1 MGPSVAELF
10 EVVTKIAAVLMLS
23 LNKEITIYTN
33 SPWSFTFIWFKP
45 KYGANVMNKIIPS
58 IMGFLVFLWVA
69 LSSTLAQEKND
80 LLQPEVDVEIG
91 TEFSKISDL
100 VAHSLDAKNNGE
112 SVVGNDWMI
121 VTANPYATDIGAAIL
136 RGGGTAADAM
146 VAAQAVL
153 GLVEPQSS
161 GMGGGGFLVW
171 YDSKSGE
178 LTTLDGRETAPLL
191 ANDRL
196 FQNHNGEPIKF
207 WDAVIGGRSV
217 GVPGMPALL
226 ELAHS
231 KWGKVQWADLFKQAT
246 ALAEHGFI
254 VSDRLSGLLEHEHTR
269 MSSST
274 KAKSYFFPKGQP
286 LAQGE
291 LLINRDYAALMR
303 QLADNGSDIFYFG
316 PIADAIVYKVR
327 ENTRNPGLLN
337 HEDLANY
344 AVKERPALC
353 TKFRN
358 YEVCGMGPPS
368 SGAIGV
374 GQILGMINK
383 FPKGKIRDPQT
394 LRLIGDATR
403 LAFADRGR
411 YVADGDFVSVPTK
424 ELVEEQYLSKRA
436 SLLNRRNAIPVVTAG
451 EPIASLTHRWA
462 PDLSIEKPSTTH
474 VSIIDAYGNALS
486 LTSSIEN
493 AFGSRL
499 MTNGF
504 LLNNQLTDFS
514 FRSSANGNPIAN
526 RVEGG
531 KRPRSSMAP
540 TIVLEDGKIVLV
552 IGSPGGS
559 RIIPYVSNTIVA
571 ILDWGLDVQEAV
583 SQPHAVNRFGIY
595 EIEEGTSLTGLK
607 KWLQE
612 LGYEIKERPLN
623 SGLNVILKKDGK
635 LYGGSDPRREGIAI
649 GG

>member
-1 MGPSVAELF
+1 MAELF

-69 LSSTLAQEKND
+69 LFSTLAQEKND
-80 LLQPEVDVEIG
+80 LLQPEVDLEIG

-178 LTTLDGRETAPLL
+178 LITLDGRETAPLL

-327 ENTRNPGLLN
+327 ENPRNPGLLN

-514 FRSSANGNPIAN
+514 FRSSANGTPIAN

>member
-1 MGPSVAELF
+1 MAELF

-45 KYGANVMNKIIPS
+45 KYGANVMNKIISS

-196 FQNHNGEPIKF
+196 FQNYNGEPIKF

-327 ENTRNPGLLN
+327 ENPRNPGLLN

-514 FRSSANGNPIAN
+514 FRSSANGTPIAN

-540 TIVLEDGKIVLV
+540 TIVLEDGKIVLL

>member
-1 MGPSVAELF
+1 MAELF

-514 FRSSANGNPIAN
+514 FRSSANGTPIAN

-583 SQPHAVNRFGIY
+583 SQPHAVNRFGVY

>member
-1 MGPSVAELF
+1 MGLFCSLVSLFSNRLVEVAID
-10 EVVTKIAAVLMLS
+10 V
-23 LNKEITIYTN
+23 
-33 SPWSFTFIWFKP
+33 TFIWFKP

-58 IMGFLVFLWVA
+58 IIGFLVFLWVA

-100 VAHSLDAKNNGE
+100 IAHSLATKNNGE

-121 VTANPYATDIGAAIL
+121 VTANPYATNIGAAIL

-171 YDSKSGE
+171 YDSKSGG

-196 FQNHNGEPIKF
+196 FLNHNGEPLKF

-217 GVPGMPALL
+217 GAPGMPALL

-231 KWGKVQWADLFKQAT
+231 KWGKVPWADLFKQAT

-353 TKFRN
+353 TKFRS
-358 YEVCGMGPPS
+358 YDVCGMGPPS

-374 GQILGMINK
+374 GQILGMIDK

-411 YVADGDFVSVPTK
+411 YVADDDFVNVPTK
-424 ELVEEQYLSKRA
+424 ELVDEQYLSKRA
-436 SLLNRRNAIPVVTAG
+436 SLLNGPNSISFVTAG
-451 EPIASLTHRWA
+451 EPITSLSHRRA

-514 FRSSANGNPIAN
+514 FKSSANGTPIAN

-583 SQPHAVNRFGIY
+583 SQPHAVNRFGVY
-595 EIEEGTSLTGLK
+595 EMEEGTSLTGLK

-612 LGYEIKERPLN
+612 LGYETKERPLN

-635 LYGGSDPRREGIAI
+635 LFGGSDPRREGIAI

>member
-1 MGPSVAELF
+1 MAELF

-327 ENTRNPGLLN
+327 ENPRNPGLLN

-514 FRSSANGNPIAN
+514 FRSSAHGTPIAN

-583 SQPHAVNRFGIY
+583 SQPNAVNRFGIY

>member
-1 MGPSVAELF
+1 MAELF

-33 SPWSFTFIWFKP
+33 SPWYFTFIWFKP

-100 VAHSLDAKNNGE
+100 VAYSLDAKNNGE

-178 LTTLDGRETAPLL
+178 LITLDGRETAPLL

-196 FQNHNGEPIKF
+196 FQNYNGEPIKF

-274 KAKSYFFPKGQP
+274 TAKSYFFPKGQS

-424 ELVEEQYLSKRA
+424 ELVDEQYLSKRA

-514 FRSSANGNPIAN
+514 FRSSANGTPIAN

-623 SGLNVILKKDGK
+623 SGLNIILKKDGK

>member
-1 MGPSVAELF
+1 MAELF

-196 FQNHNGEPIKF
+196 FQNYNGEPIKF

-411 YVADGDFVSVPTK
+411 YVADGDFVSVPTR

-514 FRSSANGNPIAN
+514 FRSSANGTPIAN

>member
-1 MGPSVAELF
+1 
-10 EVVTKIAAVLMLS
+10 
-23 LNKEITIYTN
+23 
-33 SPWSFTFIWFKP
+33 
-45 KYGANVMNKIIPS
+45 
-58 IMGFLVFLWVA
+58 MGFLVFLWVA
-69 LSSTLAQEKND
+69 LFSTLAQEKND

-178 LTTLDGRETAPLL
+178 LITLDGRETAPML

>member
-1 MGPSVAELF
+1 MAELF

-100 VAHSLDAKNNGE
+100 VAYSLDAKNNGE

-178 LTTLDGRETAPLL
+178 LITLDGRETAPLL

-303 QLADNGSDIFYFG
+303 QLAHNGSDIFYFG

-514 FRSSANGNPIAN
+514 FRSSANGTPIAN

-540 TIVLEDGKIVLV
+540 TIVLEDGKIVLL

>member
-1 MGPSVAELF
+1 MAELF

-178 LTTLDGRETAPLL
+178 LITLDGRETAPLL

-514 FRSSANGNPIAN
+514 FRSSANGTPIAN

>member
-1 MGPSVAELF
+1 MAELF

-514 FRSSANGNPIAN
+514 FRSSANGTPIAN

>member
-1 MGPSVAELF
+1 M
-10 EVVTKIAAVLMLS
+10 
-23 LNKEITIYTN
+23 
-33 SPWSFTFIWFKP
+33 W
-45 KYGANVMNKIIPS
+45 
-58 IMGFLVFLWVA
+58 FLVFLWVA
-69 LSSTLAQEKND
+69 LFSTLAQEKND

-327 ENTRNPGLLN
+327 ENPRNPGLLN

-514 FRSSANGNPIAN
+514 FRSSANGTPIAN

-540 TIVLEDGKIVLV
+540 TIVLEDGKIVLL

-583 SQPHAVNRFGIY
+583 SQPNAVNRFGIY

>member
-1 MGPSVAELF
+1 MFELF

-23 LNKEITIYTN
+23 LNKEIKISTN

-100 VAHSLDAKNNGE
+100 VAHSLNAKNNGV

-316 PIADAIVYKVR
+316 PIADAIVNKVR
-327 ENTRNPGLLN
+327 ENPRNPGLLN

-411 YVADGDFVSVPTK
+411 YVADGDFVSVPTR

-514 FRSSANGNPIAN
+514 FRSSANGTPIAN

-540 TIVLEDGKIVLV
+540 TIVLEDGKIVLL

-623 SGLNVILKKDGK
+623 SGLNVILKKDGN

>member
-1 MGPSVAELF
+1 MAELF

-291 LLINRDYAALMR
+291 LLINREYAALMR

-514 FRSSANGNPIAN
+514 FRSSANGTPIAN

-540 TIVLEDGKIVLV
+540 TIVLEDGKIVLL

>member
-1 MGPSVAELF
+1 MTELF

-514 FRSSANGNPIAN
+514 FRSSANGTPIAN

>member
-1 MGPSVAELF
+1 MAGLF

-100 VAHSLDAKNNGE
+100 VAYSLDAKNNGE

-196 FQNHNGEPIKF
+196 FQNYNGEPIKF

-231 KWGKVQWADLFKQAT
+231 KWGKVQWADLFKHAT

-254 VSDRLSGLLEHEHTR
+254 VSDRLSGLLQHEHTR

-274 KAKSYFFPKGQP
+274 KAKSYFFPKGQS

-451 EPIASLTHRWA
+451 EPIGSLTHRWA

-514 FRSSANGNPIAN
+514 FRSSANGTPIAN

>member
-1 MGPSVAELF
+1 MAELF

-33 SPWSFTFIWFKP
+33 SPWPFTFIWFKP

-69 LSSTLAQEKND
+69 LSSTIAQEKND

-514 FRSSANGNPIAN
+514 FRSSANGTPIAN

-595 EIEEGTSLTGLK
+595 EIEEGTSLTGLQ

>member
-1 MGPSVAELF
+1 MAELF

-514 FRSSANGNPIAN
+514 FRSSANGTPIAN

-540 TIVLEDGKIVLV
+540 TIVLEDGKIVLL

-583 SQPHAVNRFGIY
+583 SQPHAVNRFGVY
-595 EIEEGTSLTGLK
+595 EIEEDTSLTGLK

>member
-1 MGPSVAELF
+1 MAELF

-514 FRSSANGNPIAN
+514 FRSSANGTPIAN

-583 SQPHAVNRFGIY
+583 SQPHAVNRFGVY
-595 EIEEGTSLTGLK
+595 EIEEDTSLTGLK
-607 KWLQE
+607 KRLQE
-612 LGYEIKERPLN
+612 LGYETKERPLN

>member
-1 MGPSVAELF
+1 MAELF

-58 IMGFLVFLWVA
+58 IMGFMVFLWVA

-178 LTTLDGRETAPLL
+178 LTTLDGRETTPLL

-291 LLINRDYAALMR
+291 LLINREYAALMR

-344 AVKERPALC
+344 AVKERAALC

-514 FRSSANGNPIAN
+514 FRSSANGTPIAN

-540 TIVLEDGKIVLV
+540 TIVLEDGKIVLL

>member
-1 MGPSVAELF
+1 MAELF

-45 KYGANVMNKIIPS
+45 KYGAKVMNKIIPS

-100 VAHSLDAKNNGE
+100 VAYSLDAKNNGE

-327 ENTRNPGLLN
+327 ENPRNPGLLN

-514 FRSSANGNPIAN
+514 FRSSANGTPIAN

>member
-1 MGPSVAELF
+1 MAELF

-411 YVADGDFVSVPTK
+411 YVADGDFVSVPTR

-514 FRSSANGNPIAN
+514 FRSSANGTPIAN